1 MTKEECENAPLL
13 LQNFITLQNQIECQK
28 DCNEF
33 SFNIHQLAQNA
44 DDSAIAKVCFLI
56 GDLCSMM
63 LHPQSKNE
71 PFSPFIILA
80 DGHRSAILDDF
91 TLEELDFF
99 ELILQECKAY
109 QVKARIADVLW
120 TLKRAKAIEF
130 AKIAI
135 ENYQKYPLSH
145 DTIHYAGKAWQRAIL
160 LALTIN
166 QSTENLTNPILEHIK
181 NISSEDKFYLMRLV
195 EILDIAKLVKE
206 EMEVITTQLEIIA
219 QQFKEQTFYYESTQY
234 YECALKWARKLKNQ
248 ELCYKLLYEIGS
260 SFYKHALAQPYGFL
274 ATSDYENALQ
284 SLRQI
289 PKKYRDT
296 YNIDSLISELEKK
309 IPESNQIALEYMQRI
324 ETKIDTKQMIEYSE
338 KAVSNHPKFKTLLI
352 FANLIDIPPK
362 EYFKKQAQEHIQ
374 QFPIQHL
381 FGGVHINHDGRTIA
395 KTPSIGL
402 NESMTDDLDALF
414 PTMVQNYKSYIEL
427 TAQAYVIPAL
437 FQLLLEHRITKEDL
451 HHICE
456 NSTLIPKE
464 RIVVW
469 VEGLW
474 QGFELNF
481 LVAIHL
487 LTPQIEHFVRLQLKV
502 RGAKTTTID
511 KEGIETEQGLSTL
524 LDKEEIHLLLSENLL
539 FEMQVLL
546 AKPLGYNFRNN
557 LAHGLS
563 EVGEM
568 NSYPAVYVWWLCLK
582 LVINNNSLILHKK
595 IKIFYNK
602 HSIAFTCKGYLSNAS
617 NSSRNFFR

>member
-1 MTKEECENAPLL
+1 MTREECKNALL
-13 LQNFITLQNQIECQK
+13 LPQNFITIQNHIDSQK
-28 DCNEF
+28 DCNKF
-33 SFNIHQLAQNA
+33 SSNFHQLAQDA
-44 DDSAIAKVCFLI
+44 DESTIARIYFLM

-71 PFSPFIILA
+71 PFSPLIILA
-80 DGHRSAILDDF
+80 DGHRSAMLDDF
-91 TLEELDFF
+91 TPEELSFF
-99 ELILQECKAY
+99 ELILPACKTY
-109 QVKARIADVLW
+109 QIKAHIADILW
-120 TLKRAKAIEF
+120 TLKRAKAIDF

-135 ENYQKYPLSH
+135 ESYQKYPLSH

-166 QSTENLTNPILEHIK
+166 QSTENLTNSILEHIK
-181 NISSEDKFYLMRLV
+181 NTSSEDKFYLMRLV

-219 QQFKEQTFYYESTQY
+219 QQFKEQTFYYQSTQY
-234 YECALKWARKLKNQ
+234 YQCALKWARKLKNQ
-248 ELCYKLLYEIGS
+248 ELCYKLLYEIGF
-260 SFYKHALAQPYGFL
+260 SFYQHALAQPYEFQS
-274 ATSDYENALQ
+274 TSHYENALQ
-284 SLRQI
+284 ALRQI
-289 PKKYRDT
+289 PKKYRDR
-296 YNIDSLISELEKK
+296 YNIDSLISEIEKK
-309 IPESNQIALEYMQRI
+309 IPESNQVALEYMQRI
-324 ETKIDTKQMIEYSE
+324 ETKIDTKEMVDYSE
-338 KAVSNHPKFKTLLI
+338 KAVSNHPKFKTLHI
-352 FANLIDIPPK
+352 FANLINIETK

-402 NESMTDDLDALF
+402 NESMTDDFDALF

-427 TAQAYVIPAL
+427 TAQAYIIPAL
-437 FQLLLEHRITKEDL
+437 FKLLLEHRITKEDL
-451 HHICE
+451 YHICT
-456 NSTLIPKE
+456 NSTVIPKE

-474 QGFELNF
+474 HGFELNF

-487 LTPQIEHFVRLQLKV
+487 LTPQIEHFVRLQLKI

-524 LDKEEIHLLLSENLL
+524 LDKEEIRLVLSENLL

-563 EVGEM
+563 EIGEM
-568 NSYPAVYVWWLCLK
+568 NSYPAAYVWWLCLK
-582 LVINNNSLILHKK
+582 LVINNNS
-595 IKIFYNK
+595 FDF
-602 HSIAFTCKGYLSNAS
+602 AQET
-617 NSSRNFFR
+617 